1 VHDDNRRPS
10 SSRRPLP
17 PPPPAEAPAR
27 PEATGRHHA
36 IAELI
41 DADQTAVVILDVDG
55 LVHDANDTA
64 LRLLGA
70 DSIAELQPGASS
82 HATLRSML
90 DQAPRHLVAGGYDGT
105 WQGDIDHIDASG
117 EARVFRATVAAR
129 RDDSLDGGF
138 VGLIA
143 HDVTRTRNEAI
154 RLRHQAD
161 HDPLTGLANRRRIMS
176 ILAAAVAAQRSRPG
190 HVAAIF
196 IDVDRLK
203 YVNDALGH
211 AVGDRLLLSTA
222 RRLADSVRPDDR
234 VARIGGDEFL
244 VVCSDVPDVAAAFEL
259 AERMQHALTGRVRIR
274 QLDLHFSVSIGV
286 SVSDHEILGMPDVNA
301 AAAMI
306 ANADTAMYEAKAA
319 GRKRCV
325 LFTTEMRSAA
335 RERTELGA
343 ELSRAIAD
351 RQLTIDFQPLF
362 SAVTRRAVGAE
373 ALVRWHHPRHGP
385 IEPTTF
391 VAIAEE
397 SGAIGRLGEFVLER
411 ALIETRRWIDD
422 GAVGDDFAVHV
433 NVSQIQLA
441 SPSFVNLVHSTLRSH
456 DLGPHRLVLEARET
470 ALLGQ
475 NADVDR
481 SVRALRRS
489 GIQIA
494 IDNFG
499 TGANALSVLTDVG
512 ADLLKLDGS
521 LALPSGSTDADTRI
535 VRAIVLLAHALGM
548 RVVAERVSGTDQ
560 LRRLRSAGCDLV
572 QGNLLGA
579 PGPASDLPTMA
590 RY

>member
-1 VHDDNRRPS
+1 
-10 SSRRPLP
+10 L
-17 PPPPAEAPAR
+17 
-27 PEATGRHHA
+27 
-36 IAELI
+36 L
-41 DADQTAVVILDVDG
+41 DADQTAVVVLGFDG
-55 LVHDANDTA
+55 RVRGANDAA

-70 DSIAELQPGASS
+70 ASAATLQPGASN

-90 DQAPRHLVAGGYDGT
+90 DQAPRQLVTGGYDGT
-105 WQGDIDHIDASG
+105 WQGDIDHTDAAG
-117 EARVFRATVAAR
+117 DARVLRATVAAR
-129 RDDSLDGGF
+129 RTESLDGGGF

-143 HDVTRTRNEAI
+143 HDVTRTRNEAA

-161 HDPLTGLANRRRIMS
+161 HDALTGLANRRRIMS
-176 ILAAAVAAQRSRPG
+176 ILATAVAAQRSRPG

-211 AVGDRLLLSTA
+211 AVGDRLLLATA

-244 VVCSDVPDVAAAFEL
+244 VVCCDVPDVAAALEL
-259 AERMQHALTGRVRIR
+259 ADRTQRALTGRLRIR

-286 SVSDHEILGMPDVNA
+286 AVSDHEILAMADANA
-301 AAAMI
+301 AVAMI

-325 LFTTEMRSAA
+325 LFTQEMRSAA

-343 ELSRAIAD
+343 ELARAIAD

-373 ALVRWHHPRHGP
+373 ALVRWHHHHHGP
-385 IEPTTF
+385 IEPARF
-391 VAIAEE
+391 VGIAEE
-397 SGAIGRLGEFVLER
+397 SGSIGRLGELVLER

-422 GAVGDDFAVHV
+422 NTVGPDFAVHV

-441 SPSFVNLVHSTLRSH
+441 SPSFVNVVHSMLRAH
-456 DLGPHRLVLEARET
+456 DLDPHRLVLEARET

-475 NADVDR
+475 NPDVDR
-481 SVRALRRS
+481 TVRALRRA

-579 PGPASDLPTMA
+579 PGHASDLPTMA